1 MKTWIQ
7 FHHHSAVSIHL
18 PVQRLIPACGD
29 RAVIILDGRVRSDT
43 HHAIAKEEALLRGYP
58 AYQLHRSER
67 FRDNPISPLVK
78 VFPYQPL
85 DWRTTYADEVEALKV
100 EFLKHAKAEEQALEE
115 GNGNAAYFAR
125 KKALKVQRILEKEHG
140 LWII

>member
-7 FHHHSAVSIHL
+7 FHHKSAIGDE
-18 PVQRLIPACGD
+18 LIPACGD

-58 AYQLHRSER
+58 AYQLHRGPKLFHSLSSHA
-67 FRDNPISPLVK
+67 DPLIK

-85 DWRTTYADEVEALKV
+85 DWRTTYVDEVEALKV
-100 EFLKHAKAEEQALEE
+100 EFLKHAKAEEQAHEE

-140 LWII
+140 LWIL

>member
-7 FHHHSAVSIHL
+7 FHQKSAISGE
-18 PVQRLIPACGD
+18 LIPACGD

-67 FRDNPISPLVK
+67 FHANPTSPLIEVK
-78 VFPYQPL
+78 P
-85 DWRTTYADEVEALKV
+85 
-100 EFLKHAKAEEQALEE
+100 
-115 GNGNAAYFAR
+115 
-125 KKALKVQRILEKEHG
+125 
-140 LWII
+140 